1 MRWSRMSGNA
11 RGAIL
16 MLFNALIYSIMV
28 LIIKSASSDV
38 PLFVIMFFTVAMQLL
53 FVGGRGFRRVG
64 PLLVAGERRAA
75 HMLRATA
82 LISSMLAGFYS
93 VTALPLAISTS
104 LSFSKAMFV
113 TLFAALILAETV
125 GPWRWVSVLIGFT
138 GVVIL
143 SAPGGMEAIA
153 VAGVAAGIISA
164 AAAAL
169 GAILTRRLASDPSEV
184 LLLNQSLIGTL
195 VLAPLAFWT
204 WQAIDLPTLGLLV
217 LTGLLSV
224 VGNTSMIA
232 ALRMGEASALAPV
245 DFSRAVFA
253 GIIGYLAFE
262 ETPGSAA
269 LVGMS
274 IIVVG
279 ALMSL
284 RQR

>member
-53 FVGGRGFRRVG
+53 FVGGRSFRRVG

-75 HMLRATA
+75 HILRATA

-113 TLFAALILAETV
+113 TLFEALILAETV

-138 GVVIL
+138 GVIIL

-204 WQAIDLPTLGLLV
+204 WQAIDLPTFGLLV

-245 DFSRAVFA
+245 DFSRAIFA

-262 ETPGSAA
+262 ETPGPAA